1 MNDLDIINKIYST
14 KRVSLSSKESANI
27 WKILTNL
34 DPDEEKDSL
43 HIYERT
49 NLDPDEEKD
58 SLHIYERIY
67 HYNGKTYSV
76 LWENGVI
83 KPTIEMI
90 VQQELP
96 KILSEDEVIS
106 IARKAGF
113 LTGVMNYPGTSCAIV
128 KPMVGDNC
136 IVELTNALQL
146 AFEMGKKN
154 EQT

>member
-43 HIYERT
+43 HIYER
-49 NLDPDEEKD
+49 
-58 SLHIYERIY
+58 IYR
-67 HYNGKTYSV
+67 YNGKTYSV
-76 LWENGVI
+76 LWENGVT

-90 VQQELP
+90 VSQVTP
-96 KILSEDEVIS
+96 KILSEDVVIS
-106 IARKAGF
+106 IAREAGF

-136 IVELTNALQL
+136 IVELTKALQL

-154 EQT
+154 VQT

>member
-1 MNDLDIINKIYST
+1 MNDLDIINKFCST
-14 KRVSLSSKESANI
+14 KRVRLSSKESDSI
-27 WKILTNL
+27 WKIL
-34 DPDEEKDSL
+34 
-43 HIYERT
+43 T

>member
-1 MNDLDIINKIYST
+1 MNDLDIINKFCST
-14 KRVSLSSKESANI
+14 KRVRLSSKESANI

-34 DPDEEKDSL
+34 DPVEEKDSL
-43 HIYERT
+43 HIHECVYR
-49 NLDPDEEKD
+49 
-58 SLHIYERIY
+58 
-67 HYNGKTYSV
+67 YNGKTYSV

-90 VQQELP
+90 VQQVTP
-96 KILSEDEVIS
+96 KMLSEDVVIS
-106 IARKAGF
+106 IAREAGF
-113 LTGVMNYPGTSCAIV
+113 LTGVMNYPGTSCVIV

-136 IVELTNALQL
+136 VVELTKALQI

>member
-1 MNDLDIINKIYST
+1 MNDLDIINKFCST
-14 KRVSLSSKESANI
+14 KRVRLSSKESDSI

-43 HIYERT
+43 HIYER
-49 NLDPDEEKD
+49 
-58 SLHIYERIY
+58 IYR
-67 HYNGKTYSV
+67 YNGKTYSV
-76 LWENGVI
+76 LWENGVT

-90 VQQELP
+90 VSQVTP
-96 KILSEDEVIS
+96 KILSEDVVIS
-106 IARKAGF
+106 IAREAGF

-136 IVELTNALQL
+136 IVELTKALQL

>member
-1 MNDLDIINKIYST
+1 
-14 KRVSLSSKESANI
+14 
-27 WKILTNL
+27 
-34 DPDEEKDSL
+34 
-43 HIYERT
+43 
-49 NLDPDEEKD
+49 
-58 SLHIYERIY
+58 
-67 HYNGKTYSV
+67 
-76 LWENGVI
+76 
-83 KPTIEMI
+83 MI

>member
-1 MNDLDIINKIYST
+1 MNDLDIINKFCST
-14 KRVSLSSKESANI
+14 KRVRLSSKESDSI

-43 HIYERT
+43 HIYER
-49 NLDPDEEKD
+49 
-58 SLHIYERIY
+58 IYR
-67 HYNGKTYSV
+67 YNGKTYSV
-76 LWENGVI
+76 LWENGVT

-90 VQQELP
+90 VSQVTP
-96 KILSEDEVIS
+96 KILSEDVVIS
-106 IARKAGF
+106 IAREAGF

-136 IVELTNALQL
+136 IVELTKALQF